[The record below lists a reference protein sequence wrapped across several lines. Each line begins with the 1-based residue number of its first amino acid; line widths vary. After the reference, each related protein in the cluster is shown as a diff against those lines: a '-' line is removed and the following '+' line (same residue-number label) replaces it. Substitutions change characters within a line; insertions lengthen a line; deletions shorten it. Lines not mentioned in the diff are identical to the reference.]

1 MHDNGCIMHM
11 FCMVKGRKET
21 RASVCTYIPL
31 YITKHDHF
39 KDTRGGKANV
49 IAESIMEHY
58 PASPTKSGPGPGALK
73 GWNYKTP
80 AAATASAERGS
91 LKSQQTT
98 GEVSLEQQTCMQCRA
113 ASFLFLSGSHKREGD
128 KFDTTVT
135 LPKLTPNE
143 NALEFAEPHCCTG
156 QPVLLLPY
164 TAHTERERHTHT

>member
-1 MHDNGCIMHM
+1 M
-11 FCMVKGRKET
+11 
-21 RASVCTYIPL
+21 
-31 YITKHDHF
+31 
-39 KDTRGGKANV
+39 

-80 AAATASAERGS
+80 AAAS
-91 LKSQQTT
+91 LLLLALR
-98 GEVSLEQQTCMQCRA
+98 EVSQVSTDNRRGELGTADMQCRA

-135 LPKLTPNE
+135 LPKLAPNE
-143 NALEFAEPHCCTG
+143 NALEFAAPHCCTG